1 MELVD
6 ANIILRYMVRDIEEQ
21 TIKAKEILENRY
33 IEIPFEVIAEV
44 VYVLEDVYKITR
56 LEIKTGI
63 AKLFKYRNI
72 ETVDLEVLLEALDIF
87 VETRLDFVD
96 SILLSYKR
104 IRSIE
109 VHTFDK
115 KLKKLLTKD

>member
-6 ANIILRYMVRDIEEQ
+6 ANIILRYLVRDIEEQ
-21 TIKAKEILENRY
+21 TLKAKEILENRY

-44 VYVLEDVYKITR
+44 VYVLEDLYKVSR
-56 LEIKTGI
+56 LKIKTGI
-63 AKLFKYRNI
+63 IGLFKYRNI
-72 ETVDLEVLLEALDIF
+72 ETADLEVLLEALNIF
-87 VETRLDFVD
+87 VEKKLDFVD
-96 SILLSYKR
+96 SLLLGYKR

-115 KLKKLLTKD
+115 KLKKLLEAV